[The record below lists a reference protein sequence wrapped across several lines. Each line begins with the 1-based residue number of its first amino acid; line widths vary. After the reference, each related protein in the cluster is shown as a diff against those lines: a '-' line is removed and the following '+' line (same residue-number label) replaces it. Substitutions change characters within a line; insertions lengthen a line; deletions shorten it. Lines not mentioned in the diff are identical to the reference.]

1 MKLFYTVLCLFM
13 AAIAQAQTGKVPI
26 KQGSPTG
33 QLNRASLDNN
43 KVPIKGGGANASP
56 TGNHLSV
63 TSISDVKIPVK
74 EGGSVGTS
82 STHINRPAGRISE
95 STKGPSAQELPAK
108 SDIKVI
114 VPAVPFTTQ
123 QGTPPN
129 TIVQPPKT
137 SVIKREAKN

>member
-26 KQGSPTG
+26 KQGSSTG
-33 QLNRASLDNN
+33 QQNRASLDHN
-43 KVPIKGGGANASP
+43 KVPVKGGGADASP
-56 TGNHLSV
+56 TGHHLSA
-63 TSISDVKIPVK
+63 TSLSDNKVPVK
-74 EGGSVGTS
+74 EGGSVGTG

-95 STKGPSAQELPAK
+95 STKGPSGQDLPAK

-114 VPAVPFTTQ
+114 VPSVPFTTQ

-137 SVIKREAKN
+137 SAIKKEAKN

>member
-26 KQGSPTG
+26 KQGSATG
-33 QLNRASLDNN
+33 QLNQASLDNN
-43 KVPIKGGGANASP
+43 KVPVKGGGRDASP
-56 TGNHLSV
+56 AGNHLSV
-63 TSISDVKIPVK
+63 TSLSDNKVPVK
-74 EGGSVGTS
+74 EGS
-82 STHINRPAGRISE
+82 SAATGPTHINRPAGRISE
-95 STKGPSAQELPAK
+95 STKGPSGQQLPAK

-114 VPAVPFTTQ
+114 VPAVPFTPQ